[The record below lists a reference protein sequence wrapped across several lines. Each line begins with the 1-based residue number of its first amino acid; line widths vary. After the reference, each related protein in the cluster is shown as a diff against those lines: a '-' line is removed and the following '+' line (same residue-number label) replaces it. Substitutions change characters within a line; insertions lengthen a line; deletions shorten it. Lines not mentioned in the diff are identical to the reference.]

1 MIILV
6 LGIEVGGATTTT
18 FIGTSCTFIGNETGV
33 NTATTVEY
41 STAIGYAAKI
51 TDSNQMMLGIAATTS
66 GNFTVGG
73 NSCSINIEF
82 NSPSTKR
89 IIFDEASSSQWG
101 IYLSAYNALTKSLNG
116 ANTMGNG
123 ASVTSYAMRFSGAN
137 SAAEGFILKIPKCCF
152 IGNKVGDINNVSC
165 GRYYTQR

>member
-1 MIILV
+1 V
-6 LGIEVGGATTTT
+6 
-18 FIGTSCTFIGNETGV
+18 FDK
-33 NTATTVEY
+33 Y
-41 STAIGYAAKI
+41 K
-51 TDSNQMMLGIAATTS
+51 
-66 GNFTVGG
+66 
-73 NSCSINIEF
+73 F

-137 SAAEGFILKIPKCCF
+137 SAAEGFILKIPSVVLLEIKSVTSTTSAADS
-152 IGNKVGDINNVSC
+152 ILHARGSAIIDGDYPQGSGYHPRLMLLLIIES
-165 GRYYTQR
+165 RPT

>member
-6 LGIEVGGATTTT
+6 FGYRSGVGATTTT

-33 NTATTVEY
+33 TATTVEY

-51 TDSNQMMLGIAATTS
+51 TDSNQMMLGIAATTVTIPEFH
-66 GNFTVGG
+66 GCG
-73 NSCSINIEF
+73 NSCSINIGF

-89 IIFDEASSSQWG
+89 IILTSSSQWG

-116 ANTMGNG
+116 
-123 ASVTSYAMRFSGAN
+123 
-137 SAAEGFILKIPKCCF
+137 
-152 IGNKVGDINNVSC
+152 
-165 GRYYTQR
+165 